1 MPAWSIVIKSFIKW
15 GPIAFAAARKYYPYI
30 QNSPAAQKFVGQ
42 MADQTMKIPSRL
54 SPDLRARRKI
64 AAVRQSLA
72 EAAVLGVDP
81 TQYARWRHELDE
93 LDRTLTLSQ
102 AANRSRRRVLVRQ
115 VNDRLDRLVAAIL
128 PSLAGGGAPPP
139 PALPLTPR

>member
-15 GPIAFAAARKYYPYI
+15 GPIAFAAARRYYPYI

-42 MADQTMKIPSRL
+42 LAEQTTKIPAKL

-81 TQYARWRHELDE
+81 ALYARWRYELDE

-102 AANRSRRRVLVRQ
+102 AANRSRRRALVRQ

-128 PSLAGGGAPPP
+128 PSLAGRAPAAPPELP
-139 PALPLTPR
+139 PA